1 MNLTLAYLS
10 LCLGYTAPSFANIDR
25 ISLHRSGFRG
35 FFHPVLHNVRNSQV
49 TFSSFSHFLSP
60 ALRLD
65 DALSDM
71 TSRLV
76 IDVHVRVQCCRF
88 TQISGS
94 AGESGGAIFVKSGN
108 ANVRIFYCEF
118 NKCGKETPDGGAIF
132 CERNN
137 MLEVFGSRFTECSAS
152 RGIFI
157 FATPSRRF
165 ELRITSFVGSEQ
177 QQTQTRD
184 AIRSASSHHEIND
197 VNCSKVKIENGFGCG
212 LAIEQSEL
220 LRVIFCTF
228 KDCSGRTGLWFWDIG
243 ESDATRVSQVV
254 LLDVAI
260 PENPQNGLIYS
271 KVSLTASD
279 CTFFSTP
286 PSRLFWGEDRA
297 WLTLHGCSGNAKLLG
312 GGIIAGFLTPLDT
325 FTRELSWPL
334 SEFTNGNCPQ
344 ITASPMATPSR
355 SPLPT
360 RSPSRSPSQSPTQSR
375 SPSQSPTSEA
385 EKPPVAT
392 ISASPRPT
400 RSPVASQSPT
410 SPPNYEAY
418 LGIAAAVALIVSL
431 VIFLIVFAVGAVSR
445 VSSEA
450 TLSPFGGRV
459 SSAESSSAS
468 SSTEPL
474 RIRSSSSDDAP
485 FEY

>member
-1 MNLTLAYLS
+1 MNLTLTYLS
-10 LCLGYTAPSFANIDR
+10 LCRGYTAPAFANIDS
-25 ISLHRSGFRG
+25 ISLHRSRFRG
-35 FFHPVLHNVRNSQV
+35 FFHPVLQDVRKTQI

-65 DALSDM
+65 DAISDM

-76 IDVHVRVQCCRF
+76 IDTHVRIQCCRF
-88 TQISGS
+88 NQTSGA

-108 ANVRIFYCEF
+108 ANLQIWYCEF
-118 NKCGKETPDGGAIF
+118 NECGKSRETPDGGAIF

-137 MLEVFGSRFTECSAS
+137 MLVVFGCRFTKCSAD

-165 ELRITSFVGSEQ
+165 ELKTTSFVGSE
-177 QQTQTRD
+177 QTQTRD

-197 VNCSKVKIENGFGCG
+197 VNCSAVKIDGFGCG
-212 LAIEQSEL
+212 LAIEQSDL
-220 LRVIFCTF
+220 LRIIFCTF
-228 KDCSGRTGLWFWDIG
+228 KDCGGRTGLWFWDIG
-243 ESDATRVSQVV
+243 ESDATRISQIV

-260 PENPQNGLIYS
+260 PEEPQNGLLYS
-271 KVSLTASD
+271 KVRLTVSD
-279 CTFFSTP
+279 STFFSTP
-286 PSRLFWGEDRA
+286 PSRLFWGEDNV
-297 WLTLHGCSGNAKLLG
+297 WLILNGCSGNAKETG
-312 GGIIAGFLTPLDT
+312 GGWISGGLTPLNS

-344 ITASPMATPSR
+344 LTPSPMATPSQ

-360 RSPSRSPSQSPTQSR
+360 ASASRSPSQSPTQSP

-400 RSPVASQSPT
+400 RSPLASQSPT